1 VADDERKTVETF
13 SLMLHITAAAVLVG
27 PQVLMFLAVVP
38 ATWLIE
44 DDEQLKRRVLKVVA
58 GRFGMLATASIVV
71 LVLTGLYQ
79 YFTVLPPEIRANPN
93 AYAFG
98 PIFSLKM
105 ILFTA
110 LLLLIYIHTY
120 RFSRRIADLSDRVI
134 DLESAPSPATRAEGR
149 QLADELERARQ
160 RSFGFSVLVL
170 GVSILTLWVGV
181 ALGSDAALVPLSR

>member
-1 VADDERKTVETF
+1 METF